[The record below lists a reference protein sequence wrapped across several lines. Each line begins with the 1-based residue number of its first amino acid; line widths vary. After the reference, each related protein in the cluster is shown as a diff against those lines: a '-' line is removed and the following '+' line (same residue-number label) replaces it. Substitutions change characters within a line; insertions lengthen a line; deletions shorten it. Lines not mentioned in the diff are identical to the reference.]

1 MARRESG
8 MRIATVLAIGIA
20 PLLWIAVS
28 RGVWAQAPASTTPLP
43 APSGRAE
50 HPYGS
55 LPYSPSLDPSAM
67 DRSADP
73 CEDLYTYACGGWE
86 KANPIPSDQ
95 SSWSVYGKLTI
106 DVRRYLWGVL
116 QEVSRPIAT
125 RTPEEQKLG
134 DYFAA
139 CMNVAS
145 IERAGIAPIRADL
158 AQIDALRD
166 KQAIGA
172 LLGSLQARY
181 GSGGML
187 FGSDVEQDARDA
199 TRVIAAIDAGGLGL
213 PDRDYYLATDSKSIE
228 IRTQYAAHV
237 AHMLQL
243 IGESADAA
251 RGDATTVLRIETALA
266 RATLSRVDERDPY
279 KVYHRDTLTSLKT
292 LAPGLDWKGY
302 FEQTGLIARPWINVS
317 EPGFVRELDALV
329 RRESLADLKAYLRWT
344 LIDAAAPS
352 LSSAFV
358 AEDFAFN
365 HAALLG
371 AKTDRP
377 RWQKCVAWVDRDLGE
392 ALGRQFVERNFSAG
406 TRQSVERMT
415 RQIER
420 AMRERIERLDWMSPE
435 TKAHAL
441 VKLEAVRNKIGYP
454 RHWRDY
460 STLIVQRSD
469 FFGNVERA
477 GSFESHREAAKIG
490 LPVDRDEWQITPQT
504 VNAYYD
510 PQLNDI
516 NFPAAVLIA
525 PLFDPRLDPAPNYG
539 DTGGTIGHELT
550 HGFDDQGRQF
560 DAHGNLRNWW
570 TPRDAR
576 RFEARAQCLR
586 AQYAGY
592 TVVDHIKINSKL
604 TAGEDIADLGGELL
618 AWMAWQEE
626 ARGKPQPMRDGLTP
640 EQRFFV
646 GFAQWACTNERPER
660 LRANALADPH
670 SPPRYRINGVV
681 VNMPQ
686 FARAFHC
693 KVGQP
698 LVKPPAK
705 LCKIW

>member
-1 MARRESG
+1 MSR
-8 MRIATVLAIGIA
+8 ATVFA
-20 PLLWIAVS
+20 AVGFLTLS
-28 RGVWAQAPASTTPLP
+28 CGAWA
-43 APSGRAE
+43 AE
-50 HPYGS
+50 QPYTS
-55 LPYSPSLDPSAM
+55 LPNSPSLDPAAM

-86 KANPIPSDQ
+86 RANPIPADQ

-106 DVRRYLWGVL
+106 DVRRYLWGIL
-116 QEVSRPIAT
+116 EELSRPTAN
-125 RTPEEQKLG
+125 RTPDQQKLG

-139 CMNVAS
+139 CMNVAA
-145 IERAGIAPIRADL
+145 IERAGAAPISADL
-158 AQIDALRD
+158 AQIDGLRD

-172 LLGSLQARY
+172 LIGRLQTRY

-213 PDRDYYLATDSKSIE
+213 PDRDYYLSTDAKSVE
-228 IRTQYAAHV
+228 IRAHYAAHV
-237 AHMLQL
+237 ARMLQL
-243 IGESADAA
+243 VGESPASAQADA
-251 RGDATTVLRIETALA
+251 GTILRIETALA

-279 KVYHRDTLTSLKT
+279 KVYHRGTLVTLKT
-292 LAPGLDWKGY
+292 LAPDLDWEGY
-302 FEQTGLIARPWINVS
+302 FDATGLIARPWINVS
-317 EPGFVRELDALV
+317 ELGFTRELDALV
-329 RRESLADLKAYLRWT
+329 RRESLDDLKTYLRWT
-344 LIDAAAPS
+344 LVDAAAPS

-365 HAALLG
+365 HAELLG
-371 AKTDRP
+371 AKEDRP
-377 RWQKCVAWVDRDLGE
+377 RWQKCVGWVDRDLGE
-392 ALGRQFVERNFSAG
+392 ALGQEFVQRNFSAQ
-406 TRQSVERMT
+406 TRERVERMT
-415 RQIER
+415 RQIEH

-441 VKLEAVRNKIGYP
+441 VKLDAVRNKIGYP

-460 STLIVQRSD
+460 STLVIQRQD
-469 FFGNVERA
+469 FFGDVERA
-477 GSFESHREAAKIG
+477 ASFEAHREAAKIG
-490 LPVDRDEWQITPQT
+490 LPVDRDEWQITPAT

-516 NFPAAVLIA
+516 NFPAAVLIP
-525 PLFDPRLDPAPNYG
+525 PLFDPHLDAAPNYG

-570 TPRDAR
+570 TARDAR
-576 RFEARAQCLR
+576 QFETRAQCLR
-586 AQYAGY
+586 DQYAGY
-592 TVVDHIKINSKL
+592 TVVDQVKINSKL

-626 ARGKPQPMRDGLTP
+626 TRGKPQPMQDGLTP

-646 GFAQWACTNERPER
+646 GFAQWACTNERPE
-660 LRANALADPH
+660 LMRANALVDPH
-670 SPPRYRINGVV
+670 SPPRFRINGVV
-681 VNMPQ
+681 VNMPE

-693 KVGQP
+693 KVGQA
-698 LVKPPAK
+698 LVKPPDK
-705 LCKIW
+705 VCKIW

>member
-1 MARRESG
+1 MSGARALLAAF
-8 MRIATVLAIGIA
+8 ATVAFSSGA
-20 PLLWIAVS
+20 
-28 RGVWAQAPASTTPLP
+28 WAQT
-43 APSGRAE
+43 E
-50 HPYGS
+50 HPYTS
-55 LPYSPSLDPSAM
+55 LPDSPSLDPAAM

-86 KANPIPSDQ
+86 KANPIPPDQ

-106 DVRRYLWGVL
+106 DVRRYLWGIL
-116 QEVSRPIAT
+116 EELSRPAN
-125 RTPEEQKLG
+125 RTSDEQKLG

-139 CMNVAS
+139 CMNVAA
-145 IERAGIAPIRADL
+145 IERAGIAPISADL
-158 AQIDALRD
+158 AQIESLRD
-166 KQAIGA
+166 KQAIGP
-172 LLGSLQARY
+172 LLGRLQTRY

-187 FGSDVEQDARDA
+187 FDSDVEQDARDA
-199 TRVIAAIDAGGLGL
+199 TRVIAAIGSGGVGL
-213 PDRDYYLATDSKSIE
+213 PDRDYYLATDAKSAE
-228 IRTQYAAHV
+228 IRAHYV
-237 AHMLQL
+237 AHIGRMLEL
-243 IGESADAA
+243 TGESPAAAQADAA
-251 RGDATTVLRIETALA
+251 TVLSIETALA

-279 KVYHRDTLTSLKT
+279 KIYHRGTLDTLKM
-292 LAPGLDWKGY
+292 LAPDLDWKGY
-302 FEQTGLIARPWINVS
+302 FEATGLIARPWINVS
-317 EPGFVRELDALV
+317 EPDFTRELDALV
-329 RRESLADLKAYLRWT
+329 NRESLENLKAYLRWT
-344 LIDAAAPS
+344 VVDAAASS

-365 HAALLG
+365 HAELLG
-371 AKTDRP
+371 AKADRP

-392 ALGRQFVERNFSAG
+392 ALGRQFVQRNFSAE
-406 TRQSVERMT
+406 TRARVERMT

-420 AMRERIERLDWMSPE
+420 AMRERIEKLDWMSPQ

-460 STLIVQRSD
+460 STLIIERQD
-469 FFGNVERA
+469 FFGNVARA
-477 GSFESHREAAKIG
+477 ASFEAHREAAKIG
-490 LPVDRDEWQITPQT
+490 LPVDREEWQITPQT

-516 NFPAAVLIA
+516 NFPAAVLIP
-525 PLFDPRLDPAPNYG
+525 PLFDPRLDAAPNYG

-560 DAHGNLRNWW
+560 DAHGNLRKWW
-570 TPRDAR
+570 TARDAR
-576 RFEARAQCLR
+576 QFEARAQCLR
-586 AQYAGY
+586 DQYAGY
-592 TVVDHIKINSKL
+592 TVVDQIKINSKL
-604 TAGEDIADLGGELL
+604 TAGEDIADFGGELL

-626 ARGKPQPMRDGLTP
+626 TRGKPQPMEDGLTP

-660 LRANALADPH
+660 LRANALVDPH
-670 SPPRYRINGVV
+670 SPARFRINGVV

-698 LVKPPAK
+698 LVKSPEK
-705 LCKIW
+705 VCKIW

>member
-1 MARRESG
+1 MSRALKRAAHARWAAGVGAAMLLTIVCAASG
-8 MRIATVLAIGIA
+8 QAQ
-20 PLLWIAVS
+20 
-28 RGVWAQAPASTTPLP
+28 QAPVPQGQAQ
-43 APSGRAE
+43 
-50 HPYGS
+50 HPYTS
-55 LPYSPSLDPSAM
+55 LPHSPSLDPAAM
-67 DRSADP
+67 DRSVDP
-73 CEDLYTYACGGWE
+73 CEDLYTYACGGWQR
-86 KANPIPSDQ
+86 ANPIPPDQ

-106 DVRRYLWGVL
+106 DVRRYLWGIL
-116 QEVSRPIAT
+116 DELSRPGAE
-125 RTPEEQKLG
+125 RTSDQQKLG

-139 CMNVAS
+139 CMNVAG

-158 AQIDALRD
+158 AQIAALPD

-172 LLGSLQARY
+172 LVGHLQTRY

-213 PDRDYYLATDSKSIE
+213 PDRDYYLATDEKSVE
-228 IRTQYAAHV
+228 IRAHYTAHV
-237 AHMLQL
+237 ARMLQL
-243 IGESADAA
+243 IGESPAAAQADAA
-251 RGDATTVLRIETALA
+251 TVLKIETALA

-279 KVYHRDTLTSLKT
+279 KVYHRGTLATLQT
-292 LAPGLDWKGY
+292 LAPQIDWTGY
-302 FEQTGLIARPWINVS
+302 FDATGLTGRPWINVS
-317 EPGFVRELDALV
+317 EPGFTRELDALV
-329 RRESLADLKAYLRWT
+329 RRESLADLKTYLRWA
-344 LIDAAAPS
+344 LVDAAAPS

-358 AEDFAFN
+358 AEDFSFN
-365 HAALLG
+365 DAELLG
-371 AKTDRP
+371 AKADRP

-392 ALGRQFVERNFSAG
+392 ALGREFVERNFSAA
-406 TRQSVERMT
+406 TRTRVERMT

-420 AMRERIERLDWMSPE
+420 AMRERIENLDWMSPE

-441 VKLEAVRNKIGYP
+441 VKLDAVRNKIGYP

-460 STLIVQRSD
+460 STLIIERED
-469 FFGNVERA
+469 FFGNVARA
-477 GSFESHREAAKIG
+477 ASFEAHREAAKIG
-490 LPVDRDEWQITPQT
+490 LPVDRDEWQITPDT

-516 NFPAAVLIA
+516 NFPAAVLIP
-525 PLFDPRLDPAPNYG
+525 PLYDPRLDAAPNYG

-570 TPRDAR
+570 TARDAR
-576 RFEARAQCLR
+576 QFEGRAQCLR
-586 AQYAGY
+586 DQYAGY
-592 TVVDHIKINSKL
+592 TVVDQIKINSKL

-626 ARGKPQPMRDGLTP
+626 TRGKPQPMRDGLTP

-660 LRANALADPH
+660 LRANALVDPH
-670 SPPRYRINGVV
+670 SPPRFRINGVV

-693 KVGQP
+693 KVGQA
-698 LVKPPAK
+698 LVKPAGK
-705 LCKIW
+705 VCKIW